1 MFGKNVASIDVGTTK
16 VCTVLASVDI
26 EGGMVIIGT
35 STIPSRGLWKGE
47 VVNVEEASKS
57 IISSVRQIE
66 ETSGV
71 KVSSAYVGITG
82 NHINCLNGI
91 GTVSKTRNLRFFSP
105 HIVGQAMESI
115 RDAVISPNEEVIH
128 VIPRSYV
135 LDGVRRFGN
144 PAGTRGVQLDMETHV
159 IVGNISRIQNLLK
172 SVEEAGIKVKGLVLE
187 PLASSEAV
195 LTKEE
200 MQSGVVLADIGGG
213 STDVASFKDGSIWQ
227 TTVLAVAGNHIT
239 NDIATCLDTPFRSAE
254 NLKVQYGHALPEAVD
269 PNEELEIESFSDR
282 SVRRIKRRE
291 LCEIIRARVQET
303 LLIIGQ
309 RIKQGG
315 GLNTFPPYGL
325 VITGGTASLPG
336 IAELAQKILHTS
348 VRVGVPMG
356 IPGLDSSLSNPAFA
370 TSMGILLWKLTHE
383 DAEQKMD
390 QMGFRNYFNQ
400 FNDQVLSRM
409 KQPQAI
415 SPTNLK
421 KNTKPQVIRVT

>member
-105 HIVGQAMESI
+105 HLVGQAMESI

-144 PAGTRGVQLDMETHV
+144 PAG
-159 IVGNISRIQNLLK
+159 
-172 SVEEAGIKVKGLVLE
+172 
-187 PLASSEAV
+187 
-195 LTKEE
+195 
-200 MQSGVVLADIGGG
+200 
-213 STDVASFKDGSIWQ
+213 
-227 TTVLAVAGNHIT
+227 
-239 NDIATCLDTPFRSAE
+239 
-254 NLKVQYGHALPEAVD
+254 
-269 PNEELEIESFSDR
+269 
-282 SVRRIKRRE
+282 
-291 LCEIIRARVQET
+291 
-303 LLIIGQ
+303 
-309 RIKQGG
+309 
-315 GLNTFPPYGL
+315 
-325 VITGGTASLPG
+325 
-336 IAELAQKILHTS
+336 
-348 VRVGVPMG
+348 
-356 IPGLDSSLSNPAFA
+356 
-370 TSMGILLWKLTHE
+370 
-383 DAEQKMD
+383 
-390 QMGFRNYFNQ
+390 
-400 FNDQVLSRM
+400 
-409 KQPQAI
+409 
-415 SPTNLK
+415 
-421 KNTKPQVIRVT
+421 

>member
-1 MFGKNVASIDVGTTK
+1 
-16 VCTVLASVDI
+16 
-26 EGGMVIIGT
+26 
-35 STIPSRGLWKGE
+35 
-47 VVNVEEASKS
+47 
-57 IISSVRQIE
+57 
-66 ETSGV
+66 
-71 KVSSAYVGITG
+71 
-82 NHINCLNGI
+82 
-91 GTVSKTRNLRFFSP
+91 
-105 HIVGQAMESI
+105 
-115 RDAVISPNEEVIH
+115 
-128 VIPRSYV
+128 
-135 LDGVRRFGN
+135 
-144 PAGTRGVQLDMETHV
+144 METHV

-200 MQSGVVLADIGGG
+200 MQSGIVLADIGGG

-282 SVRRIKRRE
+282 NVRRIKRRE

-315 GLNTFPPYGL
+315 GLNAFPPYGL

-348 VRVGVPMG
+348 VRVGIPMG

-400 FNDQVLSRM
+400 FNEQVLSRM
-409 KQPQAI
+409 KQPQTI
-415 SPTNLK
+415 SPMNLK
-421 KNTKPQVIRVT
+421 KSTKPQVIRAT